1 MPNTICA
8 ISSSPP
14 EAGRSPA
21 GAGRTGRAKH
31 APSRR
36 HDPPSG
42 PILHHLP
49 PAKPMSGRS
58 SRAADAALGGC
69 ASGFPVVV
77 LPFGFFPGLLLVLAK
92 FLCGIAAAAHLSPQ
106 PAAPATV
113 GLGKDQGY
121 GRSGRLPPGAG
132 FLVSFVT
139 HTGSSHPAT
148 AANNTPCVQQRAIPG
163 PGARCLGL
171 SAVNTMVLPAG
182 CQPVEGLPNA
192 HKDRPAWYEKSSAGT
207 TPTRALSPGFTLA
220 DRCRVIRSREADAV
234 NSNRLAG
241 FSNPG
246 AGGHDRRRAWALQL
260 YRCRQRRIH
269 WRSW

>member
-1 MPNTICA
+1 MATILSTLPPRISRTMPNTICA

-171 SAVNTMVLPAG
+171 SAV
-182 CQPVEGLPNA
+182 
-192 HKDRPAWYEKSSAGT
+192 
-207 TPTRALSPGFTLA
+207 TRW
-220 DRCRVIRSREADAV
+220 C
-234 NSNRLAG
+234 
-241 FSNPG
+241 
-246 AGGHDRRRAWALQL
+246 
-260 YRCRQRRIH
+260 CRQGASQLKGYRMRTKTGLRGT
-269 WRSW
+269 RSHQPEQRQPARYPPASRWLTAAASSVAGRQMP